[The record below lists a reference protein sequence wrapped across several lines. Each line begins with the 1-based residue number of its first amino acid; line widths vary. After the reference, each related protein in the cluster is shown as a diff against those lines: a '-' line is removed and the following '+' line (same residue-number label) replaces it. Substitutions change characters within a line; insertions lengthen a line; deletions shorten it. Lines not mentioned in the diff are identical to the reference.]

1 MNETNAVL
9 EGYIVWILEWASA
22 KGIIGKDNVDTRLN
36 TQQLKFMSELGEYCD
51 SVIKNDREQIAD
63 ALGDMFVVSCSILY
77 LDMAKRGF
85 FNDLPFKSECGLC
98 KRQFGLKPNVTSISE
113 PNMHTFE
120 YLTAYVN
127 ECDVKCIWLS
137 LEALARY
144 HRLDFVQCVSGAYNT
159 IKDRTGK
166 TLPNGNFVKD

>member
-9 EGYIVWILEWASA
+9 EEYIVWILEWASA

-51 SVIKNDREQIAD
+51 SVIKDDKEQIAD

-77 LDMAKRGF
+77 LDMTSRGF
-85 FNDLPFKSECGLC
+85 FNGLPFRSECGLC
-98 KRQFGLKPNVTSISE
+98 KGQFGLRKRISGLKPD
-113 PNMHTFE
+113 MQTFE
-120 YLTAYVN
+120 YLTEYTKL
-127 ECDVKCIWLS
+127 CDVKSIWTG
-137 LEALARY
+137 LEALAE
-144 HRLDFVQCVSGAYNT
+144 HHELSFVQCVSGAYNT
-159 IKDRTGK
+159 IRNRTGK